1 MHNYYKISLTFLN
14 FIGRENHLPIKT
26 YYFHRKEYAMQQY
39 KSPLRKLWEN
49 FLGFY
54 YDYRK
59 ILAIFCC
66 YSLVGTGLI
75 LGAASALGE
84 DTILYRLAIQEEENS
99 EHHHEALVAEAA
111 ASKSQ
116 SIKDV
121 LKEIKNTSTSYSLTG
136 TISDSGLEKA
146 ENNDSSSLSQQE
158 AQESTA
164 ATAEKDSHSQKDKQ
178 ISKSHDSKKKSVKK
192 NKSASLTYDISKYS
206 KQEIQILERI
216 VEAEAGDQTLKGR
229 IMVANVVLNRVAS
242 SEFPNT
248 IKKVVFQKNNSIY
261 QFSPIKDGR
270 YYDITVSKKT
280 KKAVEKAFQSKD
292 LTDGALYFMSR
303 SGSSKKNIKWFDSS
317 LTRITSYGCHEF
329 FK

>member
-1 MHNYYKISLTFLN
+1 
-14 FIGRENHLPIKT
+14 
-26 YYFHRKEYAMQQY
+26 MQRH

-49 FLGFY
+49 FLGLY

-59 ILAIFCC
+59 ILAVFCC

-84 DTILYRLAIQEEENS
+84 NDILYQLSAQKEESS
-99 EHHHEALVAEAA
+99 ELHHETLVAEAA

-116 SIKDV
+116 SIKNA

-136 TISDSGLEKA
+136 TISDSGLEKIGD
-146 ENNDSSSLSQQE
+146 NDSSSLSQQE

-164 ATAEKDSHSQKDKQ
+164 ATAEKDSQKDKQ
-178 ISKSHDSKKKSVKK
+178 ANKSTVPKKKSVKK
-192 NKSASLTYDISKYS
+192 NKSASQPYDVSKYS

-229 IMVANVVLNRVAS
+229 IMVADVVLNRVAS
-242 SEFPNT
+242 NEFPNT

-280 KKAVEKAFQSKD
+280 KKAVAKAFESED